1 MIFSE
6 RYEMCDA
13 DSVALTYASSTAVTV
28 VSEDIIDFG
37 ANGADA
43 WGTGLGRDISGSV
56 WNVSVN
62 TVMVGASGVI
72 TAQFVS
78 KAADAS
84 ISSGATVH
92 ATVSFPAASVAGV
105 TRSVK
110 FPGNTV
116 VNRYAGVLFTNV
128 GGAVTSSKFDS
139 MLNIDVEAIG

>member
-6 RYEMCDA
+6 RNEMCDG

-37 ANGADA
+37 TNGADA
-43 WGTGLGRDISGSV
+43 WGTELGRDITGMV
-56 WNVSVN
+56 WNTSVN
-62 TVMVGASGVI
+62 TAMVGASGII
-72 TAQFVS
+72 TAQLVS

-92 ATVSFPAASVAGV
+92 AEVSFPAASVAGIA
-105 TRSVK
+105 RAVK
-110 FPGNTV
+110 LPKTV
-116 VNRYAGVLFTNV
+116 VNRYVGVLFTNV

-139 MLNIDVEAIG
+139 FLSLDEESI